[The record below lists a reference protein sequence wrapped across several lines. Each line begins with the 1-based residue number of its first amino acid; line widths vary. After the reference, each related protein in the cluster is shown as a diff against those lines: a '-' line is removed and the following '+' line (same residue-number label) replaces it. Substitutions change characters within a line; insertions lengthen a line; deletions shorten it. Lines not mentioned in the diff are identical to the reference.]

1 MSEFHF
7 IRPYW
12 LFAFLPLILLV
23 FLNLRQKLQQ
33 GSWQAVCDADLLPF
47 ILQEKER
54 QQSRLPFI
62 SSLLAAVLAI
72 VALAGPTWERLP
84 APVYRNSAALVIALD
99 LSRSMDAT
107 DIKPS
112 RLSRA
117 RYKIADLLNQRKD
130 GQTALLVYAQTAFT
144 VTPLTNDIET
154 IKSQLKALSTD
165 IMPAQGSNSTLAIDK
180 AIQLLK
186 NAGLQQGQILLV
198 TDDQHIEQAMDNV
211 DKAPAYQVSILA
223 VGTAVGAPI
232 PVSGGGF
239 LKDQAGNIV
248 LPKLAIHAAQ
258 KAAKMGGGIYQQITN
273 TDADINRLSHYF
285 DRSNQAEAKAENDLL
300 LENWSEAGV
309 WLLLPLLG
317 LAVLS
322 FRRGLLGLVF
332 IVLLP
337 LPKESYALE
346 WQDLWQTQ
354 QQQAYQNYLQGNYQ
368 QAAKQFTDP
377 AWQAAAKY
385 KTSKPVK
392 EEDLLT
398 AKTETG
404 FYNQGNVLAKSGQFE
419 KALEAYNQAL
429 KINPNNKDAQF
440 NKELVEKALDKQKQQ
455 KNQQQQSSDKR
466 QDSKDKQDKGEQQS
480 DKQQDQQQESEGQ
493 QGEDTQASE
502 KQTPKESENQ
512 DNKNE
517 GQQEQPSKE
526 SKENTQPNKLQQDKD
541 PTAKSEKEREE
552 SEQQTAAANDERIKK
567 NEQQQANEQW
577 LKRIPDDP
585 SGLLRRKFLYQY
597 SRQKQRSNT
606 KQQW

>member
-12 LFAFLPLILLV
+12 LFAFLPLMLLV

-144 VTPLTNDIET
+144 VTPLTNDIAT
-154 IKSQLKALSTD
+154 IKSQLNALNTD
-165 IMPAQGSNSTLAIDK
+165 IMPAQGSNSSLAVEK

-198 TDDQHIEQAMDNV
+198 TDDQRIDQAMAKIAKV
-211 DKAPAYQVSILA
+211 AAYQVSILA
-223 VGTAVGAPI
+223 VGTSAGAPI
-232 PVSGGGF
+232 PVAGGGF
-239 LKDQAGNIV
+239 MKDRAGNIV
-248 LPKLAIHAAQ
+248 LPKLAIHVAQ
-258 KAAKMGGGIYQQITN
+258 KAAQIGGGMYQQITSDD
-273 TDADINRLSHYF
+273 TDINALGHYF
-285 DRSNQAEAKAENDLL
+285 DRASQAEAKAENDLL

-317 LAVLS
+317 LAALS

-354 QQQAYQNYLQGNYQ
+354 QQQAYQNYLHGNYQ

-385 KTSKPVK
+385 KTAEPVK
-392 EEDLLT
+392 EEDLLA

-404 FYNQGNVLAKSGQFE
+404 FYNQANVLAKSGQLE
-419 KALEAYNQAL
+419 KALEAYQKAL
-429 KINPNNKDAQF
+429 KINPNNEDAKF
-440 NKELVEKALDKQKQQ
+440 NKELVEKALKK
-455 KNQQQQSSDKR
+455 KKQQQQPSDKQ
-466 QDSKDKQDKGEQQS
+466 QDQKEDSEDKQDKGGKQQGQQQDSEGKQAKDEQQS
-480 DKQQDQQQESEGQ
+480 DKQESKDTENKDNENEDQQNQSV
-493 QGEDTQASE
+493 
-502 KQTPKESENQ
+502 KESE
-512 DNKNE
+512 
-517 GQQEQPSKE
+517 
-526 SKENTQPNKLQQDKD
+526 ENTQPSKLQQDK
-541 PTAKSEKEREE
+541 
-552 SEQQTAAANDERIKK
+552 EQNQQAEAANDESIQKS
-567 NEQQQANEQW
+567 EQQQANEQW

-585 SGLLRRKFLYQY
+585 SGLLKRKFLYQY
-597 SRQKQRSNT
+597 SRQKPRRSAE
-606 KQQW
+606 QQW